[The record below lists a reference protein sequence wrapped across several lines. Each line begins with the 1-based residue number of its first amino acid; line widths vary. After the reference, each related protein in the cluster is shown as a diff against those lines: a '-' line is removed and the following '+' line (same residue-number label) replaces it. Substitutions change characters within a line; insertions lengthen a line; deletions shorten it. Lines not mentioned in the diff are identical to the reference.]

1 MKKLNWYIL
10 KEHFGPFIFAFATIT
25 FLLLIDYVPRIVDHV
40 IDKDLSIWV
49 VLELIGLNLAWILA
63 LSVPMSVLVATLMA
77 FGRLTSDFEITAIKA
92 CGVNLLRVLTP
103 LLIGGAV
110 IAVLMIEFNDKI
122 LPDLNKMQRQLS
134 SDISRMRPTLTFKP
148 GTFIDDIPGYLIL
161 LDDIDH
167 TTSEVTGVH
176 ITEMKN
182 PSAPRVIVAR
192 EGILRVLNEGE
203 NIQFSLDDGEIHTLN
218 AAQPQDYQRVDF
230 EHQVINIG
238 VEGTRLERR
247 ESNLRTDREMG
258 INAMQE
264 KVDNARD
271 AIMPFRYR
279 INQRLTE
286 SIKHLF
292 LDTMATRAV
301 DTLPD
306 SNAYRLT
313 RQDAEVLERFIQQ
326 NANQIESQKTVINK
340 YSLEI
345 HKKYSIPAASLA
357 FILIGAPLGVITRR
371 GGMGTA
377 IATSISL
384 FIVYWAFLIGGEDL
398 ADRGI
403 VSPFWAMWS
412 ANFLIG
418 AIGVYLLYIVVTE
431 KRILSFFRR
440 SK

>member
-10 KEHFGPFIFAFATIT
+10 KEHIGPFIFAFCTIT

-40 IDKDLSIWV
+40 IDKDLSVWV

-77 FGRLTSDFEITAIKA
+77 FGRLTADFEITAIKA
-92 CGVNLLRVLTP
+92 CGVNLIRVLMP
-103 LLIGGAV
+103 LLFVGAI
-110 IAVLMIEFNDKI
+110 IAVLMIEFNDRV

-148 GTFIDDIPGYLIL
+148 GVFIHDVPGHLIL
-161 LDDIDH
+161 LKDIDH
-167 TTSEVTGVH
+167 TTSEVKGVH
-176 ITEMKN
+176 ITDMKN
-182 PSAPRVIVAR
+182 PTNPRIIIAR
-192 EGILRVLNEGE
+192 EGVLRVLNDGE
-203 NIQFSLDDGEIHTLN
+203 NIQFSLDDGEIHTLDVDK
-218 AAQPQDYQRVDF
+218 PQDYQRVDF
-230 EHQVINIG
+230 KHQVINIP
-238 VEGTRLERR
+238 VEGTQLERQ
-247 ESNLRTDREMG
+247 ETTYRTDREMG
-258 INAMQE
+258 IDAMQE
-264 KVDNARD
+264 KVDNARA
-271 AIMPFRYR
+271 AIAPFRYR

-286 SIKHLF
+286 SVKHLF
-292 LDTMATRAV
+292 M
-301 DTLPD
+301 DTLASHETD
-306 SNAYRLT
+306 EHDDDIVYGLVRK
-313 RQDAEVLERFIQQ
+313 DASTLDRFIEQ
-326 NANQIESQKTVINK
+326 NANQIASQQTVINK
-340 YSLEI
+340 YALEI

-377 IATSISL
+377 IATSIGL

-403 VSPFWAMWS
+403 VSPFWAMWT

-418 AIGVYLLYIVVTE
+418 AIGLYLLYIVVTE

-440 SK
+440 SN